1 MLFGTRL
8 HLLLERFPELPRADW
23 PEQARDLLAGAE
35 GGLPDGAV
43 LARLIEEAAAVI
55 DAPDLAELF
64 AIPDGAEV
72 LAEVELAIDLP
83 GIGALRGVIDRLIV
97 SPERVSVIDYKT
109 NATAPD
115 RPEATPEG
123 ILRQMAAY
131 RAAIAA
137 IYPGRAVAVGVLWT
151 SARSLMWLPDPLLDR
166 AMAGL
171 DPAGQAT

>member
-1 MLFGTRL
+1 M
-8 HLLLERFPELPRADW
+8 
-23 PEQARDLLAGAE
+23 
-35 GGLPDGAV
+35 
-43 LARLIEEAAAVI
+43 
-55 DAPDLAELF
+55 
-64 AIPDGAEV
+64 
-72 LAEVELAIDLP
+72 
-83 GIGALRGVIDRLIV
+83 
-97 SPERVSVIDYKT
+97 
-109 NATAPD
+109 PD
-115 RPEATPEG
+115 RSEATPEG